1 MIDLATWNLT
11 IPEGEPAVIVST
23 QTLNQGYQSQFFQR
37 DGSVLEFWVPVTGG
51 TTKGSQYPRSELRQT
66 LTNGKNHDWRYTAAN
81 NELSARVAVDQVP
94 SSGKVI
100 LGQIHAKNHPY
111 PYVKV
116 VYHYVREAGYVT
128 VEVREKPLD
137 AKSPVVMTYPNMPL
151 GQEFEYEVKLSK
163 SGQLSLRINGL
174 THQEQINST
183 WRFLNFYFK
192 AGAYAIDNE
201 GPSTEGARVRF
212 SALSARQY

>member
-11 IPEGEPAVIVST
+11 IPEGAPAAIVST
-23 QTLNQGYQSQFFQR
+23 QALGQGYQSQYFRR
-37 DGSVLEFWVPVTGG
+37 DGGVIEFWVPVTGG
-51 TTKGSQYPRSELRQT
+51 TTKGSEYPRSELRQT
-66 LTNGKNHDWRYTAAN
+66 LSNGKNHNWRYSSSN
-81 NELSARVAVDQVP
+81 NELSARLAVDQVP

-100 LGQIHAKNHPY
+100 LGQIHAKDHPY

-116 VYHYVREAGYVT
+116 VYHYVRDAGYVT
-128 VEVREKPLD
+128 VEVRKKPLD
-137 AKSPVVMTYPNMPL
+137 AKSPVVMTYPDIAL

-174 THQEQINST
+174 SHQEQTNSM
-183 WRFLNFYFK
+183 WRLLNFYFK

-201 GPSTEGARVRF
+201 GPSSEGARVRF
-212 SALSARQY
+212 FALNARQY